1 MKIYFAGSIRGGREK
16 VNDYIKI
23 IDKLEQYGDVL
34 TKHVAD
40 PKLNSKGEDISAEQV
55 YLRDKAWLDE
65 CDILFAEVSK
75 PSLGIGYELGYLENK
90 NKKIVC
96 MYEQDTNLS
105 AMIKGNNNFL
115 KVPYNNIEELLIS
128 IDNILSK

>member
-40 PKLNSKGEDISAEQV
+40 PKLNSKGEDISAELV

>member
-23 IDKLEQYGDVL
+23 IDKLEQYGSVL

-40 PKLNSKGEDISAEQV
+40 PKLNSKGEDISAELV

-115 KVPYNNIEELLIS
+115 KVPYNNIEELFIS

>member
-23 IDKLEQYGDVL
+23 IDKLEQYGSVL

-40 PKLNSKGEDISAEQV
+40 PKLNSKGEDISAELV

-75 PSLGIGYELGYLENK
+75 PSLGIG
-90 NKKIVC
+90 
-96 MYEQDTNLS
+96 
-105 AMIKGNNNFL
+105 
-115 KVPYNNIEELLIS
+115 
-128 IDNILSK
+128 

>member
-40 PKLNSKGEDISAEQV
+40 PKLNSKGEDISAKLV

>member
-23 IDKLEQYGDVL
+23 IDKLEQYGSVL

-40 PKLNSKGEDISAEQV
+40 PKLNSKGEDISAELV

>member
-1 MKIYFAGSIRGGREK
+1 
-16 VNDYIKI
+16 
-23 IDKLEQYGDVL
+23 
-34 TKHVAD
+34 
-40 PKLNSKGEDISAEQV
+40 
-55 YLRDKAWLDE
+55 
-65 CDILFAEVSK
+65 
-75 PSLGIGYELGYLENK
+75 
-90 NKKIVC
+90 